1 MKAIVKGTVLA
12 MAIAG
17 VVATAHAADDQNA
30 SATINHNHN
39 VNENWTLNDT
49 RNVTR
54 NNVTS
59 NTDTDTDTVNDTRNV
74 VRNTTRNTN
83 TTNNTSTTD
92 NTANTTSNV
101 RYSSTTTNT
110 SRSNVDYSDVD
121 HTRDVSVNETSNIS
135 ADERKEKNN
144 HGVDVNLE
152 KDLRLSSDIN
162 FSGDPEITGDID
174 LDSAAIAVIDNRQS
188 ISANEAS
195 NEMLDN
201 TASISDDV
209 ASGASGNLG
218 FNVAA
223 GDNNAQ
229 DNAASLSAA
238 DASFSFGMADAEVF
252 VHQAVGG
259 NTTLNEGVTNA
270 AGLGGN
276 AFSGASGNIG
286 VNVASGN
293 NNAQKNALAA
303 SVATA
308 AMAQSS
314 ISSNQVSSGNSV
326 SNAGYVQRFSDT
338 TEVSLR
344 GRVAGATLAF
354 GAGTYEG
361 TGNAYQQDNY
371 YLDSWDGALPH
382 TSGDSTGHIDLDNE
396 IQNAT
401 DNPYRDGVGGI
412 AFDTDEE
419 GTSQFVELGVAD
431 LYASLSGTVRTSR
444 WVAVNATNTA
454 GLSGSAFSNA
464 SGNIGVDVASGTG
477 NLQANSLALAEA
489 QPSTGGGT
497 PGGGG
502 GE

>member
-464 SGNIGVDVASGTG
+464 SGNIGVNVASGTG
-477 NLQANSLALAEA
+477 NLQANSLALAVA

-502 GE
+502 E

>member
-74 VRNTTRNTN
+74 VRHTTRNTN

-162 FSGDPEITGDID
+162 FSGDPQITGDID

-464 SGNIGVDVASGTG
+464 SGNIGVNVASGTG
-477 NLQANSLALAEA
+477 NLQANSLALAVA

-502 GE
+502 E